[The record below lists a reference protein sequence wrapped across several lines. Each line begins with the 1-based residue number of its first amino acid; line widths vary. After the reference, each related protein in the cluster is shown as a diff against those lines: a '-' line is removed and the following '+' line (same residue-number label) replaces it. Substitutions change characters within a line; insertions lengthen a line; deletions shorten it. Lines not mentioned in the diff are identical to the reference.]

1 MICLIVLERVVNM
14 NFKKIELYFVLI
26 DIVKGMIYKAETERE
41 IKGLTRIANNLN
53 KLVLKERVK

>member
-1 MICLIVLERVVNM
+1 M